1 MHIRRVIIIH
11 GESYLVGAGARHN
24 AAQTVESRGSTPH
37 VGARH
42 HGRLVVNVV
51 DHRRF
56 RAALALVATVV
67 GDPVLATMTAASAHR
82 QGAVVVDLLLIH
94 VRYC

>member
-1 MHIRRVIIIH
+1 MR
-11 GESYLVGAGARHN
+11 GESYLIGAGTRHYT
-24 AAQTVESRGSTPH
+24 AQTVESRGSTPH

-67 GDPVLATMTAASAHR
+67 GDPVLSPMTAASAHR
-82 QGAVVVDLLLIH
+82 RGAVVVDLLLYR

>member
-1 MHIRRVIIIH
+1 MHIRRVIIIR

-24 AAQTVESRGSTPH
+24 TAQAVESRWSTPH

-42 HGRLVVNVV
+42 HGRLVINIV

-56 RAALALVATVV
+56 RAAFALVATVV
-67 GDPVLATMTAASAHR
+67 GDPVFAPMTTASAHHR
-82 QGAVVVDLLLIH
+82 DAVIVELLLIR

>member
-1 MHIRRVIIIH
+1 MR

-24 AAQTVESRGSTPH
+24 TTQTVESRGSTPH

-67 GDPVLATMTAASAHR
+67 GDPVLAPMTSASAHR
-82 QGAVVVDLLLIH
+82 SGTVVVDLLLIG